1 MSSTTSQFRG
11 RDTLAL
17 AMEGVGPPHQP
28 ESVAAVATEIGVPAA
43 AHEVAIAVD
52 VVCPDRLARQG
63 FAVAPFYLRAPAAS
77 LNSLGSLFAALK
89 FGALADETEV
99 CFAHGRELTPS
110 WRVRCVC
117 PPESA
122 HVHTYIPCWVHTRIL
137 VPGIRYPASSSRR
150 SPCASYIRRFSCY
163 NGRKE

>member
-1 MSSTTSQFRG
+1 
-11 RDTLAL
+11 
-17 AMEGVGPPHQP
+17 MEGVGPPHQ
-28 ESVAAVATEIGVPAA
+28 TEPVEAEAGVGGPAA

-99 CFAHGRELTPS
+99 CL
-110 WRVRCVC
+110 
-117 PPESA
+117 
-122 HVHTYIPCWVHTRIL
+122 VHCRD
-137 VPGIRYPASSSRR
+137 
-150 SPCASYIRRFSCY
+150 
-163 NGRKE
+163 

>member
-1 MSSTTSQFRG
+1 
-11 RDTLAL
+11 
-17 AMEGVGPPHQP
+17 MEGVGPPHQP
-28 ESVAAVATEIGVPAA
+28 EAVVTTAEVGVPVE

-99 CFAHGRELTPS
+99 WTGHSRGCTPA
-110 WRVRCVC
+110 RCERFC
-117 PPESA
+117 LPESA
-122 HVHTYIPCWVHTRIL
+122 PYCCAAY
-137 VPGIRYPASSSRR
+137 VPYALGIEKYELLYPASSCSRSWSMYLLHQHLTTAVR
-150 SPCASYIRRFSCY
+150 RASGGMVQTLRA
-163 NGRKE
+163 

>member
-1 MSSTTSQFRG
+1 
-11 RDTLAL
+11 
-17 AMEGVGPPHQP
+17 MEGVDSPHQP
-28 ESVAAVATEIGVPAA
+28 EAVAATAEVGVPSA

-99 CFAHGRELTPS
+99 
-110 WRVRCVC
+110 W
-117 PPESA
+117 
-122 HVHTYIPCWVHTRIL
+122 
-137 VPGIRYPASSSRR
+137 PGD
-150 SPCASYIRRFSCY
+150 
-163 NGRKE
+163 NRK